1 MKEGTISEMTLW
13 ISLLDGLF
21 WRKTIKDT
29 VESCV
34 CTKEV
39 LGLVCQ
45 VYLMDC
51 GQKLNVTP
59 L

>member
-1 MKEGTISEMTLW
+1 MKEGTRSGIILQ
-13 ISLLDGLF
+13 ISLIDGFF

-39 LGLVCQ
+39 LALVCQ
-45 VYLMDC
+45 V
-51 GQKLNVTP
+51 
-59 L
+59 

>member
-1 MKEGTISEMTLW
+1 MTLW

-59 L
+59 LWIRQ